1 MRLLEQDPVL
11 PQHRRER
18 RRLRLCAALGPA
30 PQALENGGKKGKL
43 GDIGNNQGKNGGKT
57 EHVHEKRKGWEE
69 IMNLLS
75 LLSKHF
81 NIAGAFFSYS
91 TFERQLSHEKS
102 GTSNIYVGRQTWG
115 KISVHVFLPVNTI
128 LNI

>member
-1 MRLLEQDPVL
+1 MAGLLIQDAENSEL
-11 PQHRRER
+11 PPSQTYHRHQ
-18 RRLRLCAALGPA
+18 LLCSAS
-30 PQALENGGKKGKL
+30 
-43 GDIGNNQGKNGGKT
+43 
-57 EHVHEKRKGWEE
+57 EKRKGWEE